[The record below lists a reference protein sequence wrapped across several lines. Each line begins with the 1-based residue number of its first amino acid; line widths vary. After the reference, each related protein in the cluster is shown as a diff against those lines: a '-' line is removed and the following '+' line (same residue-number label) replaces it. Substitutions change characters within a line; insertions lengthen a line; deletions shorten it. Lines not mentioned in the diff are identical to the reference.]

1 VVTLV
6 VVAAAVVMVQ
16 VKQLVVLVVVD
27 MREDQH
33 LLILQQIQDSLM
45 VRKEPEEV
53 EVEQIIMVHHL
64 LDPKVVMVDLV
75 Y

>member
-1 VVTLV
+1 
-6 VVAAAVVMVQ
+6 MVQ

-45 VRKEPEEV
+45 VRKEQEEV
-53 EVEQIIMVHHL
+53 EVEEIIMVHHL